1 MNEELELLKEKIL
14 QANQEM
20 VDLVSSTTEE
30 DDFSSIR
37 KKFDI
42 LDLRLKGFQREFSVL
57 RTLRDIES
65 IKTPEE
71 VLTE

>member
-1 MNEELELLKEKIL
+1 MNEQIELLKEKIL
-14 QANQEM
+14 QTNQEM
-20 VDLVSSTTEE
+20 IELVSATTEE
-30 DDFSSIR
+30 DDFSSVR